1 MSATSSTSS
10 STTADA
16 LAMSGLASG
25 INWTSIVNEMLTE
38 EAAPET
44 QMTTEET
51 ADQNK
56 NTGYQTIGTDLT
68 TLNKDATTLS
78 SPDFFNS
85 MTTSVAEPSIASAT
99 AAAGTAPGN
108 YTFYVKTLAT
118 DSAWQGSTA
127 SAPLSST
134 SNVDN
139 LTLSSAGFSTPITA
153 GTITVNGQ
161 TITISTGETLQDVF
175 NDISTATD
183 GAVTGSY
190 TPLTDTDGETSGDEI
205 TLSNTDPTNTTPIT
219 LGSDTDTSNF
229 LQVAELYNN
238 GTDTVTSAAALG
250 GVNLNNNLD
259 DANTSE
265 TINDGGSGNGEFI
278 INGVKFNFDAETD
291 SVSDV
296 LQEIDNSAA
305 GVKATYDSAN
315 NRFELTNTSPGD
327 VGISLQDVTGNF
339 LEATGLLGGTLVA
352 GTNLQYSINNGGIL
366 TSQSNTIDAGTS
378 GITGLSITAL
388 GTGTTTISVSSDTST
403 ISSAISS
410 FVTDYNAVQN
420 YISSQTTSTTSS
432 TGTVTP
438 GLFTGDMDVEN
449 IAFTLRQLVDA
460 TPPGGTTGV
469 ENLNDLGITSNGT
482 DNTLSSPDT
491 TTLDNALTNNL
502 SAVQNLFTNSTNG
515 LATTLG
521 SYLTG
526 VTSPNGTLATDE
538 SDMTNEAKSMA
549 TSISTLQAKIAN
561 DQTTLDN
568 EFAAMETAIESLN
581 TDKQFLNDYF
591 NSSSSSDQT
600 APSSVNSSSS
610 SSTD

>member
-1 MSATSSTSS
+1 M
-10 STTADA
+10 
-16 LAMSGLASG
+16 
-25 INWTSIVNEMLTE
+25 N
-38 EAAPET
+38 
-44 QMTTEET
+44 TEET
-51 ADQNK
+51 ADKNK
-56 NTGYQTIGTDLT
+56 NTAYQTIGTDLT
-68 TLNKDATTLS
+68 TLNTDVKTLSNPGFFASRTTTLS
-78 SPDFFNS
+78 NS
-85 MTTSVAEPSIASAT
+85 SVASAT

-175 NDISTATD
+175 NDIYTATENGPNGTA

-190 TPLTDTDGETSGDEI
+190 IPLNNGSGDEI
-205 TLSNTDPTNTTPIT
+205 KLSSGSAIT

-229 LQVAELYNN
+229 LQVAQLYNN
-238 GTDTVTSAAALG
+238 GADTVTSAAALG
-250 GVNLNNNLD
+250 GVNLSSNLD
-259 DANTSE
+259 KANTSI
-265 TINDGGSGNGEFI
+265 TINDGGSGNGKFL
-278 INGVKFNFDAETD
+278 INGVPISFDASTD
-291 SVSDV
+291 SVTDV
-296 LQEIDNSAA
+296 LDRINNSAA
-305 GVKATYDSAN
+305 GVTATYDSASN
-315 NRFELTNTSPGD
+315 CFELTDTTAGD

-339 LEATGLLGGTLVA
+339 LAATGLSTGTLKA
-352 GTNLQYSINNGGIL
+352 GTNLEYSINGGGTL
-366 TSQSNTIDAGTS
+366 TSQSNTIDAGSS

-388 GTGTTTISVSSDTST
+388 GAGSTTISVGSDTST

-482 DNTLSSPDT
+482 DNTLSLSDT
-491 TTLDNALTNNL
+491 TTLNSALTNNL

-521 SYLTG
+521 SYLTD
-526 VTSPNGTLATDE
+526 VTSPKGTLATDE
-538 SDMTNEAKSMA
+538 SSMTTEAKSMA

-568 EFAAMETAIESLN
+568 QFAAMETAINSLN
-581 TDKQFLNDYF
+581 TDKEFLNTYF

-610 SSTD
+610 SSTG

>member
-1 MSATSSTSS
+1 
-10 STTADA
+10 
-16 LAMSGLASG
+16 MSGLASG
-25 INWTSIVNEMLTE
+25 INWTSIVNEMLTA

-44 QMTTEET
+44 QMNTEET
-51 ADQNK
+51 ADENK
-56 NTGYQTIGTDLT
+56 KTAYQTIGTDLT
-68 TLNKDATTLS
+68 TLNTDATTLS
-78 SPDFFNS
+78 NPSFFDS
-85 MTTSVAEPSIASAT
+85 RTTTLSDPSVASAT
-99 AAAGTAPGN
+99 AASGTALGT
-108 YTFYVKTLAT
+108 YTFDVTHLAS
-118 DSAWQGSTA
+118 DSVQVGSTA

-134 SNVDN
+134 DNVDN
-139 LTLSSAGFSTPITA
+139 LVLSSAGFATPITA

-161 TITISTGETLQDVF
+161 TITISTSETLQDVF

-190 TPLTDTDGETSGDEI
+190 TTSTDTDGKISGDEI

-229 LQVAELYNN
+229 LQAAELYNN

-250 GVNLNNNLD
+250 GVNLSNNLD
-259 DANTSE
+259 EANTSI

-278 INGVKFNFDAETD
+278 INGVQFKFDAETD

-296 LQEIDNSAA
+296 LQEINNSAA
-305 GVKATYDSAN
+305 GVTATYDPAN

-339 LEATGLLGGTLVA
+339 LAATGLSSGKLQA
-352 GTNLQYSINNGGIL
+352 GNNLEYSINGGGTL
-366 TSQSNTIDAGTS
+366 TSQSNTIDAGSS

-388 GTGTTTISVSSDTST
+388 GAGSTTISVGSDTST

-438 GLFTGDMDVEN
+438 GLLTGDMDVEN

-460 TPPGGTTGV
+460 TPSGGTTGV

-482 DNTLSSPDT
+482 DNTLSLSDT

-502 SAVQNLFTNSTNG
+502 SAVQNLFTNATTG

-526 VTSPNGTLATDE
+526 VTGSNGVLATDE
-538 SDMTNEAKSMA
+538 SNMTSEAKSMA
-549 TSISTLQAKIAN
+549 TNISTLQAKIAN
-561 DQTTLDN
+561 DRTTLDN
-568 EFAAMETAIESLN
+568 EFAAMETAINSLN
-581 TDKQFLNDYF
+581 TDKQFLNNYF

-610 SSTD
+610 SG